1 MLSLLWLLVGFFIML
16 YYYIISV
23 FFLLASGL
31 GASEL
36 TPLVCTF
43 PSLINATQNELQ
55 TGLRLGCFT
64 STDLVKAYTARIREV
79 NSRLNPVLE
88 INPDAMMIAEQ
99 LDLERQQGTTR
110 GPLHGLPIL
119 VKDLIGTFD
128 QMDTTAGSYALV
140 GAKVRADAT
149 VVGFLRK
156 RGAIVL
162 GKTSLSEWANTRSTN
177 SSHGWNAIG
186 GQTYAAYYEE
196 QDPSGSSSG
205 SAVAADLGLAF
216 ATLGTETFG
225 SIILP
230 SEKSNV
236 VGIKPTVGLTSRY
249 MVVPVSER
257 LDTIG
262 PMARTVHDAALV
274 LQIIAGQDANDN
286 YTSTSPFQTRI
297 PEYAAACDMAGLQG
311 KRIGIPQNVLEA
323 LSRISHG
330 MAGPIISSFGKAIET
345 IRDAGAIIIEDAN
358 FTAYDSYLKS
368 DAPSRMIAAD
378 ILSGFATYLS
388 GLNSNPNNL
397 RGLADI
403 RNFTQRSAEEDY
415 PARNT
420 QQWDIALFSG
430 MNNSSPDFWPLYQQS
445 LRFGEEGGLL
455 GALARH
461 KLDAVVLPSSWASDI
476 PSIVG
481 TPVITVPFDSFP
493 ANTSVL
499 YNGRG
504 DLVDAAPGI
513 PLGISF
519 LGPRWSEESLI
530 AMAYAF
536 EQRTMA
542 RDRLSRVIE
551 PLTELQH
558 ILG

>member
-1 MLSLLWLLVGFFIML
+1 MQQAVLPIAQTRKFAPTATFLFNRQFAVETASSFVQNQEIPWLPCALSMFSRCGLWWASLTCYSFIPFLYSFFC
-16 YYYIISV
+16 
-23 FFLLASGL
+23 LLAS
-31 GASEL
+31 AH
-36 TPLVCTF
+36 
-43 PSLINATQNELQ
+43 Q
-55 TGLRLGCFT
+55 
-64 STDLVKAYTARIREV
+64 
-79 NSRLNPVLE
+79 NSRLWRVPFHLSLMPRKASFRPVSASAALPVQ
-88 INPDAMMIAEQ
+88 I
-99 LDLERQQGTTR
+99 LLS
-110 GPLHGLPIL
+110 PLHGLPIL

-128 QMDTTAGSYALV
+128 QMDTT
-140 GAKVRADAT
+140 
-149 VVGFLRK
+149 
-156 RGAIVL
+156 
-162 GKTSLSEWANTRSTN
+162 
-177 SSHGWNAIG
+177 G

-216 ATLGTETFG
+216 ATLGTETSG

-230 SEKSNV
+230 AEKSNI

-262 PMARTVHDAALV
+262 PMARTVRDAALV
-274 LQIIAGQDANDN
+274 LQAIAGQDANDN
-286 YTSTSPFQTRI
+286 YTSTSPFQTGV
-297 PEYAAACDMAGLQG
+297 PEYVAACDMAGLQG

-323 LSRISHG
+323 LFRMRHG
-330 MAGPIISSFGKAIET
+330 MASPIISSFEKAVET
-345 IRDAGAIIIEDAN
+345 IRDAGATIIDDTN

-368 DAPSRMIAAD
+368 DAPSRVIAAD
-378 ILSGFATYLS
+378 VLSGFATYLS
-388 GLNSNPNNL
+388 ELSSNPNNL
-397 RGLADI
+397 RGLGDI
-403 RNFTQRSAEEDY
+403 RNFTQHSVEEDY

-420 QQWDIALFSG
+420 QQWDMALFAG
-430 MNNSSPDFWPLYQQS
+430 INNSSPDFWPLYQQS

-461 KLDAVVLPSSWASDI
+461 NLDAVVLPSSLASDI
-476 PSIVG
+476 PGIVG

-499 YNGRG
+499 YNSRG

-536 EQRTMA
+536 EQRATA
-542 RDRLSRVIE
+542 RDRLRRVIE
-551 PLTELQH
+551 PLTELQD